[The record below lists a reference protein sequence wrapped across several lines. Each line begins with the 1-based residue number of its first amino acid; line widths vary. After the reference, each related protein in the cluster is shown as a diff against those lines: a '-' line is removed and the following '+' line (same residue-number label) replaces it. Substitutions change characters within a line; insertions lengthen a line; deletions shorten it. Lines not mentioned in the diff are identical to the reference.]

1 MKGADKSLLSD
12 LEQIYKE
19 DDVKNKEEYEDEET
33 IEKEDTDEE
42 GNPRQYK
49 TGPNGGR
56 YYRVKKDGKWGP
68 WNSCTNENNNTFKSL
83 KMIISESN
91 LCSLKSYLKK

>member
-1 MKGADKSLLSD
+1 M
-12 LEQIYKE
+12 
-19 DDVKNKEEYEDEET
+19 KNKEEYEDEET

-68 WNSCTNENNNTFKSL
+68 WNSCTNENNNIFKSL

-91 LCSLKSYLKK
+91 LRSLKSYLKK